1 MPNRTYIVGSRGS
14 VLAVK
19 QREEA
24 VSALTTRAPDL
35 QLREVNIRTA
45 GDVNPDDAVSSIGT
59 SVFVDGLQRAIL
71 SGEIDIAVHSMKD
84 LPTSAPDG
92 LTVAAVPYRED
103 PRDAVVSKSGASLD
117 DLPSGSVVATGS
129 PRRAALLHLRRPD
142 LVLHHIRGNVTTRI
156 QRLDDGNHELDALIL
171 ATAGLNRLGL
181 QHRIAQHLGCMD
193 FVAAPAQGALALE
206 CRSDDIDVIE
216 LCKSIEHSATRTC
229 VEAERIFVKHI
240 GAGCSTPIGAHAT
253 LNDHTITLA
262 AFVSDVAATASI
274 KRRQSAPTA
283 DALELGRE
291 TARNMLAD
299 GAAELIGTAS
309 SG

>member
-19 QREEA
+19 QREEV
-24 VSALTTRAPDL
+24 VSALKARDPEL

-59 SVFVDGLQRAIL
+59 SVFVDGLQRATL

-117 DLPSGSVVATGS
+117 DLPSGSVVATRS
-129 PRRAALLHLRRPD
+129 PRRAALMHLRRPD

-156 QRLDDGNHELDALIL
+156 QRLDDGNQELDALIL

-181 QHRIAQHLGCMD
+181 QHRIAQRLGCMD

-216 LCKSIEHSATRTC
+216 LCESIEHSATRTC
-229 VEAERIFVKHI
+229 VEAERTFVKHI
-240 GAGCSTPIGAHAT
+240 GAGCSTPIGAHAN
-253 LNDHTITLA
+253 LNDDTITLA

-274 KRRQSAPTA
+274 KLRQSAPAA

-291 TARNMLAD
+291 TARKMLAD

-309 SG
+309 NG